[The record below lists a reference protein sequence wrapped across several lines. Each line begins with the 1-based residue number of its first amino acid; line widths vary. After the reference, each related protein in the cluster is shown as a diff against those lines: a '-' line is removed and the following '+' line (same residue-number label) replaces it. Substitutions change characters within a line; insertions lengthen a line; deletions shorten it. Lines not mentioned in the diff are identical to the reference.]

1 MSGEKEEAGAERIYP
16 RASNDWRGCR
26 ARIMAAPR
34 TPGVRPKREEDDS
47 GGSWPHE
54 DRHESTKSRP
64 GRTTRTR
71 GSRRIPT
78 SRARL
83 SSVPRRR
90 RNRTERII
98 LTSWPH
104 MTATRPDQMQRGVR
118 LVRRPHQ
125 AAQGR
130 GGLAWRN
137 WPSGPSPGSYWAQ
150 APCHFLFFLFYFC
163 FPFISNS
170 NQLQIQIQMFCGK
183 FLSTDYIMS

>member
-1 MSGEKEEAGAERIYP
+1 
-16 RASNDWRGCR
+16 
-26 ARIMAAPR
+26 MAAPR

-137 WPSGPSPGSYWAQ
+137 WPSGPSPGSYWPQ
-150 APCHFLFFLFYFC
+150 APCHFLFFSFLFL
-163 FPFISNS
+163 FPFHFQFKSAPNSNS
-170 NQLQIQIQMFCGK
+170 NVLWQI
-183 FLSTDYIMS
+183 LSIDYIMSWQVIIWGYIYIYYLCFYFT

>member
-1 MSGEKEEAGAERIYP
+1 MVGR
-16 RASNDWRGCR
+16 DWKV
-26 ARIMAAPR
+26 AAAPLSLRSTVRSHSHGNGHQGCGCGYRR
-34 TPGVRPKREEDDS
+34 TPAPYIAGEGVNNY
-47 GGSWPHE
+47 
-54 DRHESTKSRP
+54 SRP

-78 SRARL
+78 SRTRL

-90 RNRTERII
+90 RNRMERIR

-104 MTATRPDQMQRGVR
+104 MTATHPDQMQRGVR

-170 NQLQIQIQMFCGK
+170 NHLQIQIQMFCGK
-183 FLSTDYIMS
+183 FYP